1 MSLFKSKAR
10 EEADSF
16 IEQYHQRNQERN
28 EHMVSIT
35 LGTSE
40 VITTASKNIKI
51 TPAGLILNVAAG
63 SEYFYPWHK
72 VQGIESI
79 GKREVLSSRLTDF

>member
-1 MSLFKSKAR
+1 MRLNKTKRNIESAYDRILAEQSAR
-10 EEADSF
+10 
-16 IEQYHQRNQERN
+16 R

-35 LGTSE
+35 LSTSE
-40 VITTASKNIKI
+40 VINTEARNIKI
-51 TPAGLILNVAAG
+51 TPGGLILNVAAG